1 MQKKICEDLTKAGF
15 ETSLDK
21 ELTNTRCILIQRDIF
36 TAFFRSGMLGY
47 GGGPSSIPLV
57 HKEVVGTFGWMNE
70 EEFGEVVAL
79 ANTLPGPLITKI
91 AGYIGYRVGGGLGC
105 AVALLAVSVPTV
117 ALMILLLTTLSHFS
131 EYPWVQG
138 MTRAMMPVV
147 GVMLGILAAQF
158 LQAASKGLTWP
169 VIAAHVIVIGTLTSL
184 LGVHPA
190 LIVAALLLWAL
201 VGHGFG
207 RKGSSS

>member
-1 MQKKICEDLTKAGF
+1 
-15 ETSLDK
+15 
-21 ELTNTRCILIQRDIF
+21 
-36 TAFFRSGMLGY
+36 MLGY

-57 HKEVVGTFGWMNE
+57 HREVVGTYKWMND

-91 AGYIGYRVGGGLGC
+91 AGYIGFRVGGGLGC
-105 AVALLAVSVPTV
+105 AAAILAVSVPTV
-117 ALMILLLTTLSHFS
+117 ILMIALLTTLAHFS

-147 GVMLGILAAQF
+147 GVMLGILAIQF
-158 LQAASKGLTWP
+158 LQTAAKGLKWP
-169 VIAAHVIVIGTLTSL
+169 VILAHVVVIGVLTTL
-184 LGVHPA
+184 LGVQPA
-190 LIVAALLLWAL
+190 LIIAFLLLWAL
-201 VGHGFG
+201 FGHKIS